1 MKLIPAQNPRSVSD
15 RYHGQ
20 AGQGTVEYALI
31 LVLVAIVVV
40 ASLAL
45 MGPGISEG
53 FQSVLDGLRLEN
65 APQDS
70 KINTT
75 INDFLS
81 RINDF
86 YAENGRWPRSWGSYA
101 FTDLG
106 LDPEDWDEPVE
117 GIRWGPHGADVGLGT
132 NSDDPYVI
140 YVENQDG
147 ELQKLYDGWRIW
159 CVAADGNCYYHR
171 VAPENKIDINTL
183 ILVPR

>member
-1 MKLIPAQNPRSVSD
+1 MQIAQKASIRS
-15 RYHGQ
+15 RGQ

-31 LVLVAIVVV
+31 LILVAVVVV
-40 ASLAL
+40 ATLAL

-53 FQSVLDGLRLEN
+53 FQSVLNGLRLDN
-65 APQDS
+65 AQQDNKVIS
-70 KINTT
+70 IV
-75 INDFLS
+75 NDFLS

-101 FTDLG
+101 FTDIG
-106 LDPEDWDEPVE
+106 LEPADWDEPVE

-132 NSDDPYVI
+132 NPDDPYVI

-147 ELQKLYDGWRIW
+147 DLQKLYDGWRIW
-159 CVAADGNCYYHR
+159 CVAADGECYYHR